1 MSDYGGYVIH
11 PVAELFPLIEGEE
24 FDALVADIT
33 EHGLTHPVVLSPDGT
48 MLVDG
53 RNRYKACIAAHLEP
67 AVIRL
72 GSHYTDDLIAE
83 YIISANLRRRQLDVG
98 QRAMVGVGIEKH
110 LAEQAREKERL
121 RKSASESTLH
131 DQAKSIHAA
140 DRAAAAVG
148 VSHSAITK
156 AKKVVAEAPDL
167 AEKVRGGKTSLDAA
181 HKETR
186 SREKAREEKPTREKP
201 TAEVLILRT
210 HEGVEVPYPKP
221 KARSTFNPTNDHISW
236 AAWSW
241 NPVTGCLHGCDYCYA
256 RELATRESYAASYPV
271 GFMPLFHHE
280 RLGAPANTSVP
291 DDAIADPRRKR
302 VFVCSM
308 ADLYGK
314 WVPADWIKQVH
325 QSCQDNPQWDYLLLT
340 KFPSR
345 YVKLDLPPTAWVG
358 TTVDSQRRVA
368 IAEDAFRKIEGVRVK
383 WLSLEPLLEP
393 LAFSDLSMFDWVVIG
408 AQSQTTQPG
417 NRIVPAFAP
426 NFDWVARLVAQARDA
441 GCAVYL
447 KPNLIGFDPVKG
459 FNPQAP
465 GMKIPQEVPSFHA

>member
-1 MSDYGGYVIH
+1 MSDYGGYTVH
-11 PVAELFPLIEGEE
+11 PVAELFPLVEGEE
-24 FDALVADIT
+24 FQALVADIT
-33 EHGLTHPVVLSPDGT
+33 EHGLINPVVLTPDGT
-48 MLVDG
+48 AIADG
-53 RNRYKACIAAHLEP
+53 RNRYRACIEAHLDP
-67 AVIRL
+67 TFTRL
-72 GSHYTDDLIAE
+72 GSHYTEDLIVA
-83 YIISANLRRRQLDVG
+83 YILSVNLRRRQLALEEKLRLGKGIDAYERKRTHRG
-98 QRAMVGVGIEKH
+98 QRTD
-110 LAEQAREKERL
+110 LASDDAKSVNG
-121 RKSASESTLH
+121 KSAART
-131 DQAKSIHAA
+131 AA
-140 DRAAAAVG
+140 QIG
-148 VSHSAITK
+148 VSQATWERFR
-156 AKKVVAEAPDL
+156 KVEELAPDL
-167 AEKVRGGKTSLDAA
+167 AEQVLAGELGVGPAYKQAMAA
-181 HKETR
+181 ER
-186 SREKAREEKPTREKP
+186 SKPKPDPAPKPTPEIL
-201 TAEVLILRT
+201 TLRT

-221 KARSTFNPTNDHISW
+221 KAKSTFNPTNDHISW

-271 GFMPLFHHE
+271 GFTPLFHHE
-280 RLGAPANTSVP
+280 RLDAPANTPVP
-291 DDAIADPRRKR
+291 DDAITDPRRKR

-314 WVPADWIKQVH
+314 WIPADWIKRVH
-325 QSCQDNPQWDYLLLT
+325 ASCRDNPQWDYLLLT

-345 YVKLDLPPTAWVG
+345 YVKLDLPSTAWVG

-368 IAEDAFRKIEGVRVK
+368 IAEDAFRKIEGVRVR

-417 NRIVPAFAP
+417 NRVVPAFAP